1 MTGTNGDERAI
12 YIKDMFARIAHR
24 YDVMNRV
31 MTAGQDV
38 YWRREVIRRAELPPG
53 GFLLDLGAG
62 TGDLWCEA
70 LRQCS
75 SCRSVAADF
84 TIQMMRAGQSR
95 QDQSHYASSRLNWI
109 AADAGC
115 LPFHDQVFDAV
126 VSGFLLHNVSNI
138 LTCLHEQYR
147 VLKPGGMIVVLD
159 TTPPGWSIFSPLV
172 KLHLRF
178 LIPMLGGALT
188 GQIDAYRYLPASTQ
202 AFLKPEQLAS
212 RVMDAGFTNVGFR
225 RKMLG
230 TVAIHWGRKPVN

>member
-1 MTGTNGDERAI
+1 MAGRNGDERVI

-24 YDVMNRV
+24 YDVINRV

-38 YWRREVIRRAELPPG
+38 HWRREVIRRAKLPPG

-62 TGDLWCEA
+62 TGDLTREA

-75 SCRSVAADF
+75 SCRSAAADF
-84 TIQMMRAGQSR
+84 TIQMMRVGQSR
-95 QDQSHYASSRLNWI
+95 LDQPQSESSRLDWI

-126 VSGFLLHNVSNI
+126 VSGFLLRNVGDVIN
-138 LTCLHEQYR
+138 CLHEQYR

-159 TTPPGWSIFSPLV
+159 TTPPVRSIFSPLV
-172 KLHLRF
+172 KFHLRF

-188 GQIDAYRYLPASTQ
+188 GQSDAYHYLPASTK
-202 AFLKPEQLAS
+202 AFLEPEQLAS
-212 RVMDAGFTNVGFR
+212 RVMDAGFKNVGFR
-225 RKMLG
+225 RMMFG
-230 TVAIHWGRKPVN
+230 TVAIHWGHKPVY